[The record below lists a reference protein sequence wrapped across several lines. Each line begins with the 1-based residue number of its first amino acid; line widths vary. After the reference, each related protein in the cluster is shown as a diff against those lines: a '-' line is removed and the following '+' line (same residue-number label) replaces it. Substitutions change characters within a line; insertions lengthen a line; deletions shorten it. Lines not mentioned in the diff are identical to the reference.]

1 MLVVFFGLS
10 SCPFLHYGTL
20 IHHTHS
26 YFSFD
31 LDFVLHFIELLY
43 VDDLI
48 LYVDDL
54 ISGADS
60 LQEVKR
66 FYLICKESLATANFN
81 LRKFISN

>member
-1 MLVVFFGLS
+1 MLFGLS
-10 SCPFLHYGTL
+10 SSPFLHYGTP

-31 LDFVLHFIELLY
+31 LEFVLHFIEL
-43 VDDLI
+43 

-81 LRKFISN
+81 FRKFISN

>member
-1 MLVVFFGLS
+1 MPV
-10 SCPFLHYGTL
+10 LHYGTL

-26 YFSFD
+26 YISFD

-43 VDDLI
+43 V
-48 LYVDDL
+48 VDL